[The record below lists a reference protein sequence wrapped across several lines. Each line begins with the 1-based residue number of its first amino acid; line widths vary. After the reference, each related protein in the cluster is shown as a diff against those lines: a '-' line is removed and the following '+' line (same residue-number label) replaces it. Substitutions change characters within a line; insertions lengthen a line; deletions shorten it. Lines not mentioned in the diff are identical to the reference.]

1 MHSET
6 WQSTPPWRIW
16 LKTRVDRTDRTL
28 QIYTQKYVKIR
39 QDGRAHY
46 FESIKLCRLIAK
58 INTRFQPDVPRWC
71 SSVTLAFLAHGS
83 GNAAPPHVTGVSPMT
98 SFPCPIICTR
108 VLEWLSPPPPGP
120 SSQWQCSDGM
130 ERDLASRRLWKRTM
144 TKKRR
149 LRPHSR
155 FVAC

>member
-46 FESIKLCRLIAK
+46 FEGIKLPFDR
-58 INTRFQPDVPRWC
+58 
-71 SSVTLAFLAHGS
+71 
-83 GNAAPPHVTGVSPMT
+83 
-98 SFPCPIICTR
+98 
-108 VLEWLSPPPPGP
+108 
-120 SSQWQCSDGM
+120 
-130 ERDLASRRLWKRTM
+130 
-144 TKKRR
+144 
-149 LRPHSR
+149 
-155 FVAC
+155 